1 MNKPNEVP
9 GFPKRCLT
17 PSLAFAVLFAILAAA
32 LLPVSG
38 QAQDSGEN
46 DVLRIGWAQDPKNL
60 NPFVGVNEEEFTIWA
75 INWELLINWDPKDLS
90 PAPGIAE
97 SWDVSEDGKTIT
109 FNLVKGATWSDG
121 EPITSAD
128 VKFSLETLGE
138 DSLLFT
144 GYTSNVTKIKTPDDE
159 TVVLELRRPDA
170 RMIGGLFVYVL
181 PEHIWGKVSPDDR
194 TGAHQPEIPMVGS
207 GPYIVTEFKRGRIL
221 RMEVNPEW
229 RGDAPGFEE
238 LQFIRYG
245 SQDAVER
252 ALSLG
257 EIDFIPEVEPAT
269 FDRLGEQEGIETI
282 NSPTYAFTEMAFNLC
297 SAEDCPDAV
306 FNPAIQDVA
315 IRQATAYAIDR
326 ERINTIATQDTA
338 FVAHG
343 LLPSFYK
350 DFYEVPEQDYPYDPE
365 MAEQVLEDAGWE
377 LNSDGIREKD
387 GQVASFDLFARSES
401 PYTTQMAK
409 LISEQAAEV
418 GIEYNVKIVSTDK
431 LTELTIR
438 KENGKPAPEFDSFIW
453 GWGGDPYDPSYL
465 LGLMTSDQ
473 IGSSS
478 DAFYSNPEYDRL
490 YEEQLTLVGN
500 DQIEERREVIQEMIA
515 ILQEDLPYITLTY
528 DPDLEAYNT
537 EALGEVER
545 VCPAETGTTWC
556 QQVSAAPL
564 VELEPGSGISAAG
577 TTSGLP
583 GGVAALGGLAIAIGA
598 FLLGRARGRREI
610 EPLELDA

>member
-1 MNKPNEVP
+1 V
-9 GFPKRCLT
+9 KRFRVIMAVGMAIGCAGLGLYG
-17 PSLAFAVLFAILAAA
+17 PSA
-32 LLPVSG
+32 S
-38 QAQDSGEN
+38 AQDSGSQEN

-60 NPFVGVNEEEFTIWA
+60 NPFVGVNEEEYTIWA
-75 INWELLINWDPKDLS
+75 LNWELLINWDPKDLS
-90 PAPGIAE
+90 PAPGLAE
-97 SWDVSEDGKTIT
+97 SWDVSEDSKTIT
-109 FNLVKGATWSDG
+109 FNLVKGTKWSDG
-121 EPITSAD
+121 VPLTSAD

-138 DSLLFT
+138 EGLLFT
-144 GYTSNVTKIKTPDDE
+144 GYTSNVTSIKTPDE
-159 TVVLELRRPDA
+159 NTVVLELRRPDA
-170 RMIGGLFVYVL
+170 RMIGGLYVYVL
-181 PEHIWGKVSPDDR
+181 PEHIWGKVPPGDR
-194 TGAHQPEIPMVGS
+194 TGSYQPEIPMVGS

-221 RMEVNPEW
+221 GMEVNPEW
-229 RGDAPGFEE
+229 RGDEPGFEE

-252 ALSLG
+252 ALTLG

-269 FDRLGEQEGIETI
+269 FDRLGEREGIETI
-282 NSPTYAFTEMAFNLC
+282 NSPTYAFTEMSFNLC
-297 SAEDCPDAV
+297 SAEDCPDAK

-350 DFYEVPEQDYPYDPE
+350 DFYEVPEQDYPYDPD
-365 MAEQVLEDAGWE
+365 MAAEILDEAGWE

-418 GIEYNVKIVSTDK
+418 GIEYNVQIVSTDK
-431 LTELTIR
+431 LTELTVR

-490 YEEQLTLVGN
+490 YEEQLTLVGE
-500 DQIEERREVIQEMIA
+500 DQKEERREVIQEMIA

-537 EALGEVER
+537 EALGDVER
-545 VCPAETGTTWC
+545 VCPAETGTVWC

-564 VELEPGSGISAAG
+564 VALEPGSGSSAAG

-583 GGVAALGGLAIAIGA
+583 GGVAALAGFAIAIGA
-598 FLLGRARGRREI
+598 FMLGRARGRRET
-610 EPLELDA
+610 EPLEMDA

>member
-1 MNKPNEVP
+1 MSKLGTWYLRVP
-9 GFPKRCLT
+9 M
-17 PSLAFAVLFAILAAA
+17 AAVALVCGTGAGHAAC
-32 LLPVSG
+32 VSG
-38 QAQDSGEN
+38 QAQDSAEN

-109 FNLVKGATWSDG
+109 FNLVKGAKWSDG

-144 GYTSNVTKIKTPDDE
+144 GYTSNVTDDQDARRE
-159 TVVLELRRPDA
+159 HGGARAEEAGRADDRRPLRLHPA
-170 RMIGGLFVYVL
+170 R
-181 PEHIWGKVSPDDR
+181 
-194 TGAHQPEIPMVGS
+194 AHLGEGVARRSHRRYQPEIPMVGS

-252 ALSLG
+252 ALTLG

-269 FDRLGEQEGIETI
+269 FDRLGEREGIETI

-297 SAEDCPDAV
+297 SAEDCPDAQ

-365 MAEQVLEDAGWE
+365 MAVQVLDEAGWE

-418 GIEYNVKIVSTDK
+418 GIEYNVQIVSTDK
-431 LTELTIR
+431 LTELTVR
-438 KENGKPAPEFDSFIW
+438 KENGKPAPEFDAFIW

-490 YEEQLTLVGN
+490 YEEQLTLVGP
-500 DQIEERREVIQEMIA
+500 DQLDERQEVIQEMIA

-564 VELEPGSGISAAG
+564 VALEPGSGISAAG

-583 GGVAALGGLAIAIGA
+583 GGVAAIGGFMIAIGA

>member
-1 MNKPNEVP
+1 MTRYARIP
-9 GFPKRCLT
+9 
-17 PSLAFAVLFAILAAA
+17 LALVVLIAAAA
-32 LLPVSG
+32 LAMLPGSG
-38 QAQDSGEN
+38 QAQDDSEN
-46 DVLRIGWAQDPKNL
+46 DVLRIGWSQDPKTL
-60 NPFVGVNEEEFTIWA
+60 NPFVGVNEEEYTIWA

-97 SWDVSEDGKTIT
+97 SWDVSEDSKTIT
-109 FNLVKGATWSDG
+109 YNLVKGAKWSDG

-138 DSLLFT
+138 EGLLFT
-144 GYTSNVTKIKTPDDE
+144 GYTSNVTAIKTPDE
-159 TVVLELRRPDA
+159 NTVVLELRRPDA
-170 RMIGGLFVYVL
+170 RMIGGLYVYVL
-181 PEHIWGKVSPDDR
+181 PEHIWGKVSADDR
-194 TGAHQPEIPMVGS
+194 NGAYQPEIPMVGS
-207 GPYIVTEFKRGRIL
+207 GPYVVTEFKRGRIL

-229 RGDAPGFEE
+229 RGEEPGFEE

-252 ALSLG
+252 ALTLG
-257 EIDFIPEVEPAT
+257 EIDFITEVEPAT
-269 FDRLGEQEGIETI
+269 FERMSTQEGIETI
-282 NSPTYAFTEMAFNLC
+282 NSPTYAFTEMSFNLC
-297 SAEDCPDAV
+297 SAEDCPDAE

-365 MAEQVLEDAGWE
+365 MAAEILDEAGWE

-401 PYTTQMAK
+401 PYTVQMAK

-418 GIEYNVKIVSTDK
+418 GIEYNVQIVSTDK
-431 LTELTIR
+431 LTELTVR
-438 KENGKPAPEFDSFIW
+438 KENGKPAPEFDAFIW

-490 YEEQLTLVGN
+490 YEQQLTMVGE
-500 DQIEERREVIQEMIA
+500 DQIDERKAVIQEMIA

-537 EALGEVER
+537 DALGDVER
-545 VCPAETGTTWC
+545 VCPAETGTAWC

-564 VELEPGSGISAAG
+564 VALEPGSGSSAAG

-583 GGVAALGGLAIAIGA
+583 GGLAALCGFAIAIGA
-598 FLLGRARGRREI
+598 FMLGRARGRRET